1 MAKDLN
7 TLLSASVGEVMQ
19 KLKRTVK
26 SEINQNGFGFVR
38 EESDSAKEY
47 PQFTPEIS
55 AFQGL

>member
-1 MAKDLN
+1 M
-7 TLLSASVGEVMQ
+7 SASVEEVMQ

-26 SEINQNGFGFVR
+26 SEINRNGFGFVR

-55 AFQGL
+55 AFSGAVGKVANL

>member
-1 MAKDLN
+1 MDLSSP
-7 TLLSASVGEVMQ
+7 LSASAAKVMQ
-19 KLKRTVK
+19 KLKRTVR
-26 SEINQNGFGFVR
+26 SGMNQNGFGFER